1 MKECV
6 SVRNRV
12 SRRNQN
18 MYMKEKV
25 WDQED
30 RIGFS
35 KRKGPGRQDVL
46 VLSVGIAQ
54 RYFVCGSKRNS
65 GRRQNVWLLTKVR
78 DQGKRILGLC
88 NRKSPRRQNVW
99 LLEIGTR
106 IQNIWML
113 AKVRVQEFR
122 MCVR

>member
-35 KRKGPGRQDVL
+35 KRKGPVRQDVL

-54 RYFVCGSKRNS
+54 RDFVCGSKRNS

-78 DQGKRILGLC
+78 DQGKRKKEKGFW
-88 NRKSPRRQNVW
+88 VFA
-99 LLEIGTR
+99 IGR
-106 IQNIWML
+106 AQGD
-113 AKVRVQEFR
+113 R
-122 MCVR
+122 MCGC